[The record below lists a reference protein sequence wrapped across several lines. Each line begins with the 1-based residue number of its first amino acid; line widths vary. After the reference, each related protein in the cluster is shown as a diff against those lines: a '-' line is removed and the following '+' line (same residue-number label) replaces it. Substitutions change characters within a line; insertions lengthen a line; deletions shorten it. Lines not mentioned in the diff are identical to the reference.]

1 MIDWALS
8 AILTSSLIS
17 VAAALVERAVRLRF
31 APTRLVWFGAVLT
44 SLLLPLLPYL
54 SAFIARADGLPP
66 STQTLRFDA
75 AAIQLPH
82 VLPAAVA
89 SAEQGAVV
97 TPDLAFKLLWLT
109 ASVAIVCFLCIQ
121 AARIHRR
128 KGTWELRDAI
138 YVSRDTGPA
147 VFGFLRPSIVVPAW
161 FHDLP
166 PDQQLLA
173 LSHERSHIAARDP
186 ALLLT
191 GFIAIAAAPWNV
203 PLWWLF
209 TRLRRAIELD
219 CDQRV
224 LGAGA
229 NRRSY
234 GATLIAVAERSA
246 RPLGIALSA
255 VETKSLLQR
264 RIMIMSESSPRTSRL
279 RAFSLFGA
287 AALIAIAAAQVR
299 SADQPPVLARYAGV
313 YQYSQNTVM
322 HVVRKDDHLQVRF
335 TGQDSAD
342 DIYAQ
347 GPASFFYSR
356 PDVHASIEF
365 TADAAILRQNGA
377 ETSMQRLDQATADAI
392 ETAVAQ
398 RVARQSAD
406 VGSEAALRRLVMDIY
421 AGTVDL
427 SLVNPQ
433 LAGALRNDLPKL
445 QLRLAQLG
453 RPSSYALQR
462 VSPSGSD
469 EYLVTHER
477 GTSEWSVV
485 VDAQGV
491 ITSATVPL

>member
-8 AILTSSLIS
+8 AILTSSLICV
-17 VAAALVERAVRLRF
+17 VALLVERALRSRF
-31 APTRLVWFGAVLT
+31 APSRFVWFGAMLT

-54 SAFIARADGLPP
+54 SAVIAKADGLPP
-66 STQTLRFDA
+66 SSQQPLRFEA
-75 AAIQLPH
+75 AAIQLPQ
-82 VLPAAVA
+82 VLPAA
-89 SAEQGAVV
+89 SALAEPGAFM
-97 TPDLAFKLLWLT
+97 PDLAFKLLWLA
-109 ASVAIVCFLCIQ
+109 ASIAMLCFLCIQ
-121 AARIHRR
+121 AVRIHRGKR
-128 KGTWELRDAI
+128 TWELQDAI

-161 FHDLP
+161 FRDLP
-166 PDQQLLA
+166 QHQQLLA
-173 LSHERSHIAARDP
+173 LSHERSHVAARDP
-186 ALLLT
+186 ALLAT

-209 TRLRRAIELD
+209 TRMRRAIELD

-224 LGAGA
+224 LAAGA
-229 NRRSY
+229 SRRSY
-234 GATLIAVAERSA
+234 GETLIAVAERRS

-255 VETKSLLQR
+255 VETESLLQR
-264 RIMIMSESSPRTSRL
+264 RILIMSESRPRTSRL
-279 RAFSLFGA
+279 LQFSLFGA

-299 SADQPPVLARYAGV
+299 SADESPVLARYAGA

-322 HVVRKDDHLQVRF
+322 HVVREADHLQVRF

-365 TADAAILRQNGA
+365 TADAAVLRQNGA
-377 ETSMQRLDQATADAI
+377 ETSMQRLDQATAEAI
-392 ETAVAQ
+392 ESAVAQ
-398 RVARQSAD
+398 RVARQSAA
-406 VGSEAALRRLVMDIY
+406 VGSEAALQRLVMDIY
-421 AGTVDL
+421 AGTVDQN
-427 SLVNPQ
+427 LVNPQ

-445 QLRLAQLG
+445 QLRLEQLG
-453 RPSSYALQR
+453 RPSSYVLQR
-462 VSPSGSD
+462 VTPSGGD

-491 ITSATVPL
+491 ITGATVPL